1 MRKELT
7 IGELRK
13 VFGKRCGSICF
24 DFFSGWERFGE
35 GQCDIRCN
43 HTNSWQ
49 RTRVSSTIHQV
60 PFEYR
65 GPRFAQPEYFSVG
78 PTIWSVYGHAE
89 DIRDAIFMLPAKATV
104 TGVQERYASDMTD
117 SDGFP
122 VISRTMLRVKHGKLE
137 HNVIL
142 GHSYVMGGQ
151 GKPKV
156 FKDRGEGSSES

>member
-13 VFGKRCGSICF
+13 VFGKHCDSICL
-24 DFFSGWERFGE
+24 DFFSRWDRPGE

-49 RTRVSSTIHQV
+49 RTRVSSTIHNV

-65 GPRFAQPEYFSVG
+65 GPKFARPEYV
-78 PTIWSVYGHAE
+78 SVYGNAE
-89 DIRDAIFMLPAKATV
+89 DIRDAVFMLPAKATV
-104 TGVQERYASDMTD
+104 TVVQERYASDMTD

-122 VISRTMLRVKHGKLE
+122 VISRTMMRVKHGKLE

-142 GHSYVMGGQ
+142 GHSYVIGGQ

>member
-13 VFGKRCGSICF
+13 VFGKRCDSICF
-24 DFFSGWERFGE
+24 DFFSRWDRPGE

-49 RTRVSSTIHQV
+49 RVRVSSTIYNV

-65 GPRFAQPEYFSVG
+65 GPRFAQPEYFSV
-78 PTIWSVYGHAE
+78 YGHAE
-89 DIRDAIFMLPAKATV
+89 DIRDAIMMLPAKATV
-104 TGVQERYASDMTD
+104 TVVQERYASDMTD

-156 FKDRGEGSSES
+156 FKDREEGSSES